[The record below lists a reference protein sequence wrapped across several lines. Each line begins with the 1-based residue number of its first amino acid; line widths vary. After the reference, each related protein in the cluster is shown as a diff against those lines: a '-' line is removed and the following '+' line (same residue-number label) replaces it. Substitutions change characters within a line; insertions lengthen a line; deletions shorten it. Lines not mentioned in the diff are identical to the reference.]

1 MVLLLWLP
9 RLTAGGP
16 CAFEYTFEQE
26 GPAGGPCTFEYTF
39 EQEGPTDQQE
49 GPTCYSV
56 LLTLTVSWVT
66 IV

>member
-1 MVLLLWLP
+1 MVLLWLP

-26 GPAGGPCTFEYTF
+26 GPTG
-39 EQEGPTDQQE
+39 QQE
-49 GPTCYSV
+49 GPTCDSV